1 MPFLT
6 LNKAWPAALAG
17 LMLFGCSSPSVFT
30 RVVHQ
35 DPSGFVS
42 LESPLSGETAQ
53 ITPYRHPVQF
63 TEQEMAA
70 VLQSV
75 VAQREMSSIR
85 YYVLRQDPKP
95 EPVFTTQEIQLLNPR
110 LVAAFSKA
118 RPEEVVVFFL
128 NQPRQDGVL
137 EITSGGLFVQD
148 ERLYF
153 LLANLRAP
161 VTTASKAERAR
172 EHPLSPLSEPDFEM
186 KAGAHQVVLETKST
200 VLPSWAEAVKG
211 VAIAYRDQVTTRP
224 LLSTPGDSIKPPPS
238 SPTVDGK
245 LRQLK
250 SWREQGMITEQE
262 DQAQKRKLLETF

>member
-6 LNKAWPAALAG
+6 LYKTWPAALAG
-17 LMLFGCSSPSVFT
+17 LMLFGCSSASVFT

-35 DPSGFVS
+35 DAAGFVS
-42 LESPLSGETAQ
+42 LESPLVGGTGR
-53 ITPYRHPVQF
+53 ITPYSHPLQF

-75 VAQREMSSIR
+75 GAQREMSSIR
-85 YYVLRQDPKP
+85 YYVLRQDPRS
-95 EPVFTTQEIQLLNPR
+95 EPVFTPQEIQLLVPH

-118 RPEEVVVFFL
+118 RPEEVIVFFL

-161 VTTASKAERAR
+161 VTTASKTERAR
-172 EHPLSPLSEPDFEM
+172 EHPLTPLSAPDFEM
-186 KAGAHQVVLETKST
+186 TGRAHQVVLEPTST
-200 VLPSWAEAVKG
+200 VLPSWAVSAKG
-211 VAIAYRDQVTTRP
+211 IAIAYRDSRTMSP
-224 LLSTPGDSIKPPPS
+224 LLSTPADSIKTPPS
-238 SPTVDGK
+238 SPTIENK

-250 SWREQGMITEQE
+250 LWKEQGIISEQDYQE
-262 DQAQKRKLLETF
+262 QKRKILDTY

>member
-1 MPFLT
+1 MSFLT
-6 LNKAWPAALAG
+6 LYKTALAALAG

-42 LESPLSGETAQ
+42 LESPLGGGTAR

-63 TEQEMAA
+63 TKQEMAA

-75 VAQREMSSIR
+75 GAQREMSSIR
-85 YYVLRQDPKP
+85 YYVLRQDPKS
-95 EPVFTTQEIQLLNPR
+95 EPVFTPQEIQLLNPR

-128 NQPRQDGVL
+128 NQPRQDSVL

-200 VLPSWAEAVKG
+200 VLPPWAGAVKG
-211 VAIAYRDQVTTRP
+211 VAIAYRDLETTGS

-238 SPTVDGK
+238 SPTVDNK

-250 SWREQGMITEQE
+250 LWKEQGIISEHDYQE
-262 DQAQKRKLLETF
+262 QKRKILDTY